1 MTMEIDRYV
10 GKNKR
15 TVVFLLFCLIEIF
28 IFIVN
33 NRNILSDGRDERGY
47 LQRKYNEM

>member
-1 MTMEIDRYV
+1 MTTEIDWYV
-10 GKNKR
+10 GKNKE

-28 IFIVN
+28 IFMVN

>member
-1 MTMEIDRYV
+1 MTKETDGYV
-10 GKNKR
+10 AKNKR